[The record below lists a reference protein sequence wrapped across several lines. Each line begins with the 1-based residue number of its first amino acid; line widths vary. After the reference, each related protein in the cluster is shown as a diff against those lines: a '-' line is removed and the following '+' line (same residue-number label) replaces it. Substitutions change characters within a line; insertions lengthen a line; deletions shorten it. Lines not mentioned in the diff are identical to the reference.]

1 MVSEF
6 SVAALG
12 FWYCALR
19 FSCCDK
25 SNMSAVKNTVPFPTT
40 VGIMY
45 KMNQQHF
52 SKHLRQ
58 GQDCMSKFKIISLKE
73 NLENLPDYSFLPS
86 VPES

>member
-12 FWYCALR
+12 FWYCALHV
-19 FSCCDK
+19 SCCDK
-25 SNMSAVKNTVPFPTT
+25 SNMSAVKNTVLFPTT

-45 KMNQQHF
+45 KMNQQYF

>member
-6 SVAALG
+6 SVVALG
-12 FWYCALR
+12 FWYYALR

-52 SKHLRQ
+52 LN
-58 GQDCMSKFKIISLKE
+58 I
-73 NLENLPDYSFLPS
+73 
-86 VPES
+86 